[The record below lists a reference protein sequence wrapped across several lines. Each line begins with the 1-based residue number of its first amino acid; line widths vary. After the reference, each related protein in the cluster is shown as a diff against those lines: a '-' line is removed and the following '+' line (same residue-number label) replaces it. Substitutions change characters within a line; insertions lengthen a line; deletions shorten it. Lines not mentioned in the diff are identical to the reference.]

1 MRLLEIE
8 KKNLLKSLV
17 KLNYTSSSAD
27 LNYNYQ
33 CLVNCS
39 WQYYINKKQLS
50 FYVLN
55 LYTVKVKFINVSD
68 DQITSQNYLSNH
80 EVLFK
85 CMCMCVF
92 VFMFVFTYGW

>member
-1 MRLLEIE
+1 MRLLEID

-17 KLNYTSSSAD
+17 KLNCTSSSAD

-39 WQYYINKKQLS
+39 WQFYLNKKQLS

-55 LYTVKVKFINVSD
+55 LYTVKVKFISVSD
-68 DQITSQNYLSNH
+68 DQITIQNYLSNH
-80 EVLFK
+80 
-85 CMCMCVF
+85 
-92 VFMFVFTYGW
+92 